1 MEIMGWYKVIAD
13 EDGNIQYCPLTAEE
27 FEAENER
34 ASAEELER
42 YDLLAEREAYDWE
55 TRMCW

>member
-1 MEIMGWYKVIAD
+1 MGWYKVIAD

-27 FEAENER
+27 FEAEEER
-34 ASAEELER
+34 LLAEELER
-42 YDLLAEREAYDWE
+42 EYDMLAEKEAYDWE